1 MTLHFGRYYKN
12 NFSLIGNLVLNPTS
26 GILPWSSC
34 RLLLNFSIGY
44 VEFQLLAYNK
54 IQHNLIISHFLISS
68 FGADGAYKCGYEIA
82 FENFI
87 RRNRFHS
94 RISVLTLIGK
104 FLGNFWDRFTGKL
117 IHHKIMSTYSGFF
130 KRVVT
135 GKLIQSSIGKFWG
148 VTQAVLVDNSSSLLH
163 I

>member
-117 IHHKIMSTYSGFF
+117 IHHKNHETTKIRMDEF
-130 KRVVT
+130 
-135 GKLIQSSIGKFWG
+135 SSKTAWEISQKFANKG
-148 VTQAVLVDNSSSLLH
+148 LNS
-163 I
+163 